1 MERKQF
7 TFYRS
12 YFEAVSNLPKSA
24 QTAVLLA
31 ICDYALNEKA
41 PKLTGAAGAVF
52 SLIKPT
58 LDTSRKRAELGVNY
72 GKGKKEK
79 AKQTDSKPIANAKQT
94 DSEGEKEIEIE
105 LEKELEYEIELENEH
120 EKENDY
126 SLLSVCVNN
135 ARENTPT
142 LEEIK
147 AYANSNGIAETTA
160 TKFFDTYSSTG
171 WMVNGQPIVDWQAR
185 LRLWQ
190 KEDSAKG
197 KASAKPKPIADMR
210 ACMEKNMRR
219 AATGS

>member
-41 PKLTGAAGAVF
+41 PKLTGAASAVF

-58 LDTSRKRAELGVNY
+58 LDTSRRRAELGVNY
-72 GKGKKEK
+72 GKGKKDK

-94 DSEGEKEIEIE
+94 DSEKEIE
-105 LEKELEYEIELENEH
+105 LELKKELELEYELELENKH
-120 EKENDY
+120 EKENEH

-135 ARENTPT
+135 ARENPPT
-142 LEEIK
+142 LDDVKGYAKEIEMP
-147 AYANSNGIAETTA
+147 ETTA
-160 TKFFDTYSSTG
+160 VKFFETYASTG
-171 WMVNGQPIVDWQAR
+171 WLSNGKPIVDWQAR
-185 LRLWQ
+185 LRLWH
-190 KEDSAKG
+190 KEDKAKG
-197 KASAKPKPIADMR
+197 NKAPAHDKQRNAEIIR
-210 ACMEKNMRR
+210 ANMKR
-219 AATGS
+219 AEAMA

>member
-12 YFEAVSNLPKSA
+12 YFEAVSNLPKTA

-58 LDTSRKRAELGVNY
+58 LDTSRRRAELGVNY
-72 GKGKKEK
+72 GKGKKDK
-79 AKQTDSKPIANAKQT
+79 AKQTDSKTIANDQQT
-94 DSEGEKEIEIE
+94 DSKGENE
-105 LEKELEYEIELENEH
+105 LELKKELELEYELELENKH
-120 EKENDY
+120 EKENEY

-142 LEEIK
+142 LDEIK
-147 AYANSNGIAETTA
+147 GYANSNGIAETTA

-190 KEDSAKG
+190 KEDSAKQN
-197 KASAKPKPIADMR
+197 ASAKPKPSADML

-219 AATGS
+219 AVTGS